1 MQNFSRDLRHSL
13 RSLAGTPVLAIT
25 IVLTVGLG
33 IGATTAMFAAIHA
46 VLMKPLPYAEPDRL
60 VRIYMDSP
68 PNKWSF
74 SVADY
79 LALEEQQT
87 SFQQVAGYARSA
99 MTFTTDGVAERIRG
113 RVVSPS
119 YFSLLGTRPRL
130 GRDFISADGQPGGD
144 RSVIVSH
151 GFWTRRLG
159 GEESVLGR
167 PIQLDGEPY
176 MVVGVLPQTL
186 GPLERESEFFAAAR
200 WDTPPRRGP
209 FFIVTLGRLSG
220 DATPASAAEELRAIS
235 KRIFPVWQSTYQ
247 DQRTS
252 WGMMDLKQHVLGDI
266 GPTLLMVLCAVGFV
280 LLVAATNA
288 ANLLVA
294 RAAYRQR
301 ELAVRSALG
310 ASRGRLLQH
319 LLSESGLLALFAALV
334 GLGVAAAGVKLLTAI
349 GADHIPRSGEI
360 ALGGSAAT
368 FLVALTVGSAMLF
381 GLVPSLHGVGARLDS
396 LLRSGGR
403 SATDGIAARRLRRAL
418 VAAQFAVAT
427 PLLVASGLLIS
438 SLTELQRVEPGF
450 DSDNILTAAVLLP
463 EARYSEPGKVRAF
476 WDEAE
481 ARVSALPGVE
491 ALAFADGR
499 PPAEV
504 AMTND
509 FELED
514 DPVPA
519 GESRPAVPWVAVTPG
534 FFEVMGIPLL
544 KGRLLDETDGLGG
557 DTAVVVDRA
566 WADRYFP
573 GQDALGK
580 RFQSG
585 GCTTCPYEFVVG
597 IVGAVKYR
605 GLDSPDRGTVYWPM
619 AARPASHPMAQIT
632 QRFRYFVI
640 RAAVEPESL
649 ISSVREVVRNLD
661 PELPLSGVATLDE
674 LVADSLT
681 VPRNLSAM
689 VAVFASVAL
698 LLSVIGIYGVMSYF
712 VQQRTRDMGIRLA
725 LGGEPLGVVR
735 LVVSQGMRIVAGG
748 IGVGLIAALVVTR
761 YMSSLLFE
769 VGATDPVTFAA
780 VAAVTLAFASL
791 ACLGPARRAAGVDP
805 AVTLREE

>member
-1 MQNFSRDLRHSL
+1 MKPSRHVDETPWLVRLSLRTLVPQGDRAVAASELEELYERRRERDGDRAARAWLRRQALQFPWRLVREHLNESLSRRPAPETGETMRNLSRDLRHSL
-13 RSLAGTPVLAIT
+13 RSLAATPVLAVT

-60 VRIYMDSP
+60 ARIYMDSP

-99 MTFTTDGVAERIRG
+99 MTFTADGVAERIRG

-130 GRDFISADGQPGGD
+130 GRDFVSADGRPGGD

-159 GEESVLGR
+159 GEESALGR

-176 MVVGVLPQTL
+176 TVVGVLPQTL
-186 GPLERESEFFAAAR
+186 GPLERRSEFFAAAR

-209 FFIVTLGRLSG
+209 FFIVTLGRLAG
-220 DATPASAAEELRAIS
+220 DATPASAAEELRAIN

-288 ANLLVA
+288 TNLLVA

-319 LLSESGLLALFAALV
+319 LLSESGVLALFAALV
-334 GLGVAAAGVKLLTAI
+334 GLGVAAAGVKLLTTI
-349 GADHIPRSGEI
+349 GADHVPRSGEI
-360 ALGGSAAT
+360 ALGGTAAA

-381 GLVPSLHGVGARLDS
+381 GLVPSLHGVSARLDS

-418 VAAQFAVAT
+418 VAAQFAVTT

-450 DSDNILTAAVLLP
+450 DSDNVLTAAVLLP

-476 WDEAE
+476 WVEAE

-519 GESRPAVPWVAVTPG
+519 GESRPAVPWVAVTPA
-534 FFEVMGIPLL
+534 FFKVMGIPLL
-544 KGRLLDETDGLGG
+544 G
-557 DTAVVVDRA
+557 
-566 WADRYFP
+566 
-573 GQDALGK
+573 
-580 RFQSG
+580 
-585 GCTTCPYEFVVG
+585 
-597 IVGAVKYR
+597 
-605 GLDSPDRGTVYWPM
+605 
-619 AARPASHPMAQIT
+619 
-632 QRFRYFVI
+632 
-640 RAAVEPESL
+640 
-649 ISSVREVVRNLD
+649 SS
-661 PELPLSGVATLDE
+661 
-674 LVADSLT
+674 
-681 VPRNLSAM
+681 
-689 VAVFASVAL
+689 
-698 LLSVIGIYGVMSYF
+698 
-712 VQQRTRDMGIRLA
+712 
-725 LGGEPLGVVR
+725 
-735 LVVSQGMRIVAGG
+735 
-748 IGVGLIAALVVTR
+748 
-761 YMSSLLFE
+761 
-769 VGATDPVTFAA
+769 
-780 VAAVTLAFASL
+780 
-791 ACLGPARRAAGVDP
+791 
-805 AVTLREE
+805 